1 MSAMLEYFL
10 LERFT
15 TKQEVGQLQTEERRT
30 YQAVIGL
37 EFHVHLATRT
47 KMFCGCRVTYG
58 EPPNTH
64 TCAVCLGHPG
74 ALPVANEKAIE
85 LGVMAGLALNCDVS
99 ERAVFAR
106 KTYFSPALPKGYQI
120 SQFDEPICTGGHL
133 DVPLGDETIR
143 VGVTRLHLEEDA
155 AKNVHVGTSGRMH
168 GSVGSLVDFNR
179 GGTPLMEIV
188 TEPDIPSPEAAR
200 ATANQLKDI
209 LRAVGVSEADMEKGQ
224 LRCDANVSIRNPD
237 GTFGTKTELKNMNSF
252 RFVERGLARELERQ
266 QRIIESGGRVEQTT
280 LHYDPETDEVH
291 ELRSKEYAHDYRYFP
306 EPDLLPLEL
315 TEAWIREIKSRLPEL
330 PEQKRVRFIEQYGLS
345 AYDAGVLTSDADL
358 ADFYEKVAASEAT
371 DPKQAANWISGE
383 LRARLNETGTS
394 ISESRMTPEA
404 MAELIGLIQ
413 NGTVS
418 RSAAKDVLGT
428 VFETGES
435 PSVVVEREGLASM
448 GDDELSGMVDEA
460 IAGNPDEADR
470 IRSGDKKV
478 IGFLVGQVMKAT
490 RGNADGRRVRQLL
503 MEKLNGS

>member
-1 MSAMLEYFL
+1 
-10 LERFT
+10 
-15 TKQEVGQLQTEERRT
+15 LQTQEKRT

-37 EFHVHLATRT
+37 EFHVHLATQT
-47 KMFCGCRVTYG
+47 KMFCSCRVTYG
-58 EPPNTH
+58 EEPNTH
-64 TCAVCLGHPG
+64 TCPVCLGHPG
-74 ALPVANEKAIE
+74 ALPVINEKAIE
-85 LGVMAGLALNCDVS
+85 LGVMAGLALNCEVAS
-99 ERAVFAR
+99 HAVFAR
-106 KTYFSPALPKGYQI
+106 KNYFYPDLPKGYQI
-120 SQFDEPICTGGHL
+120 SQYDQPICTGGYL
-133 DVPLGDETIR
+133 DVPTSEGTIR
-143 VGVTRLHLEEDA
+143 VGITRLHLEEDA
-155 AKNVHVGTSGRMH
+155 AKNVHVGESGRMH

-179 GGTPLMEIV
+179 GGTPLIEIV
-188 TEPDIPSPEAAR
+188 TEPDIPTPEAAR
-200 ATANQLKDI
+200 ATATQLRSI
-209 LRAVGVSEADMEKGQ
+209 LRAIGVSEADMEKGQ
-224 LRCDANVSIRNPD
+224 LRVDANVSVRNPD

-252 RFVERGLARELERQ
+252 RFVERGLVRELERQ
-266 QRIIESGGRVEQTT
+266 REILEGGGRITQTT

-315 TEAWIREIKSRLPEL
+315 TDAWIREIKSRIPEL
-330 PEQKRVRFIEQYGLS
+330 PEQKRVRFVEQYGLS
-345 AYDAGVLTSDADL
+345 EYDASVLTSDADL

-394 ISESRMTPEA
+394 VSESRMTPEA

-413 NGTVS
+413 TGTVS

-448 GDDELSGMVDEA
+448 GGDELSGMVDEV

>member
-1 MSAMLEYFL
+1 
-10 LERFT
+10 
-15 TKQEVGQLQTEERRT
+15 LQTQEKRI

-37 EFHVHLATRT
+37 EFHVHLATQT
-47 KMFCGCRVTYG
+47 KMFCSCRVTYG
-58 EPPNTH
+58 EEPNTH
-64 TCAVCLGHPG
+64 TCPVCLGHPG
-74 ALPVANEKAIE
+74 ALPVINEKAIE
-85 LGVMAGLALNCDVS
+85 LGVMAGLALNCEVAS
-99 ERAVFAR
+99 HAVFAR
-106 KTYFSPALPKGYQI
+106 KNYFYPDLPKGYQI
-120 SQFDEPICTGGHL
+120 SQYDQPICTGGYL
-133 DVPLGDETIR
+133 DVPTSEGTIR
-143 VGVTRLHLEEDA
+143 VGITRLHLEEDA
-155 AKNVHVGTSGRMH
+155 AKNVHVGESGRMH

-179 GGTPLMEIV
+179 GGTPLIEIV
-188 TEPDIPSPEAAR
+188 TEPDIPTPEAAR
-200 ATANQLKDI
+200 ATATQLRSI
-209 LRAVGVSEADMEKGQ
+209 LRAIGVSEADMEKGQ
-224 LRCDANVSIRNPD
+224 LRVDANVSIRNPD

-252 RFVERGLARELERQ
+252 RFVERGLVRELERQ
-266 QRIIESGGRVEQTT
+266 REILEGGGRITQTT

-315 TEAWIREIKSRLPEL
+315 TDAWIREIKRSIPEL
-330 PEQKRVRFIEQYGLS
+330 PEQKRVRFVEQYGLS
-345 AYDAGVLTSDADL
+345 EYDASVLTSDADL

-383 LRARLNETGTS
+383 LRARLNEAGTS
-394 ISESRMTPEA
+394 VSESRITAEA

-448 GDDELSGMVDEA
+448 GGDELSGVVDEV
-460 IAGNPDEADR
+460 IAGNPDEAER

>member
-1 MSAMLEYFL
+1 MLEYFL

-64 TCAVCLGHPG
+64 TCPVCLGHPG

-99 ERAVFAR
+99 QRAVFAR
-106 KTYFSPALPKGYQI
+106 KNYFYPDLPKGYQI
-120 SQFDEPICTGGHL
+120 SQFDEPICTGGYL
-133 DVPLGDETIR
+133 DVPVGTPDGDETIR
-143 VGVTRLHLEEDA
+143 VGITRLHLEEDA

-188 TEPDIPSPEAAR
+188 TEPDIPTPEAAR
-200 ATANQLKDI
+200 ATANHLKDI
-209 LRAVGVSEADMEKGQ
+209 LRAIGVSEADMEKGQ

-237 GTFGTKTELKNMNSF
+237 GSFGTKTELKNMNSF
-252 RFVERGLARELERQ
+252 RFVEKGIAAELARQQEILEG
-266 QRIIESGGRVEQTT
+266 GGRVEQTT

-291 ELRSKEYAHDYRYFP
+291 ELRSKEFAHDYRYFP

-315 TEAWIREIKSRLPEL
+315 SGAYVGQIGERMPEL
-330 PEQKRVRFIEQYGLS
+330 PDAMRARFVESYGLS
-345 AYDAGVLTSDADL
+345 PYDAGVLTADRDL
-358 ADFYEKVAASEAT
+358 AAFYEEVAAEA
-371 DPKQAANWISGE
+371 DPKQASNWISGDF
-383 LRARLNETGTS
+383 RALLNESGTEV
-394 ISESRMTPEA
+394 SETKVTPGH
-404 MAELIGLIQ
+404 MVELIGLVAD
-413 NGTVS
+413 GKVS
-418 RSAAKDVLGT
+418 RSAARTVLAES
-428 VFETGES
+428 FRTGDR
-435 PSVVVEREGLASM
+435 PADVVEREGLGSVRA
-448 GDDELSGMVDEA
+448 DELDGVVEEVISA
-460 IAGNPDEADR
+460 NPDEAERVRD
-470 IRSGDKKV
+470 GDKKV
-478 IGFLVGQVMKAT
+478 VGFLMGQVMKAT
-490 RGNADGRRVRQLL
+490 RGNADGGRARELL
-503 MEKLNGS
+503 LQKLGS